1 MYVYNMTAADPNQA
15 LTQSIGEH
23 AVQAIGRSHISE
35 LTVVLSSIDMTCRVV
50 VALEKNT
57 DKEQRRALNKLFD
70 VQELFFDEVAM
81 SFDFGIED
89 DLPSAQLSSQRQYSF
104 A

>member
-1 MYVYNMTAADPNQA
+1 MTVADANQA

-23 AVQAIGRSHISE
+23 SVQALGRSHISE
-35 LTVVLSSIDMTCRVV
+35 LSVVLSNIDMTCRVV

-57 DKEQRRALNKLFD
+57 DKEQRRALNKLFE

-81 SFDFGIED
+81 SFDFGTEN
-89 DLPSAQLSSQRQYSF
+89 DLPTAHLSSQRQYSF